1 MIESKEIIYYNQSS
15 LDLLPIN
22 MFTEEYTTAW
32 FNADNDEVENP
43 SEEQASGDYETV
55 QQHLQKYVGF
65 IQLGFALTL
74 SRYLSI

>member
-1 MIESKEIIYYNQSS
+1 MIIKSKEIIYYNQSS

-43 SEEQASGDYETV
+43 SEEPFEDP
-55 QQHLQKYVGF
+55 
-65 IQLGFALTL
+65 
-74 SRYLSI
+74 